1 MKTVSLP
8 RVVTAEASKPTT
20 NGARQGVLARR
31 RRKASAYLFV
41 LPALVFV
48 VGMFWYSIVVTVW
61 TSFTNSNGLSAA
73 QYVGFAN
80 YRAMFQDPELS
91 TNVYNTLIWA
101 VAMVVLP
108 VGLGLAAAL
117 ALRKRKGKGIFQS
130 VFYLPYAIGFV
141 TTGVIWSFLFGTS
154 GFTVLFQALGLH
166 YLASLQ
172 WLNSVP
178 LNTYSMIVAS
188 TWQIV
193 GVDMLLFFVG
203 LDTLDKEITE
213 AAGLDGAHGWSMFRH
228 ITLPSLTP
236 MTRVIVAIS
245 IVNALQAFNLIWIMT
260 QGGPYGSSS
269 TFAVWTYQQSF
280 QFFKMGYGAA
290 IAVVL
295 TIFVLLASVGYL
307 RRSLREAKI

>member
-1 MKTVSLP
+1 LKTVSLP
-8 RVVTAEASKPTT
+8 RVVKAEASRQTT
-20 NGARQGVLARR
+20 NGAREGLMGRR
-31 RRKASAYLFV
+31 RRRASAYLFV
-41 LPALVFV
+41 VPALIFV

-61 TSFTNSNGLSAA
+61 TSFTNSNGLSASK
-73 QYVGFAN
+73 YVGFAN
-80 YRAMFQDPELS
+80 YRAMFQDPQLS

-117 ALRKRKGKGIFQS
+117 ALRKRKGKGLFQT

-203 LDTLDKEITE
+203 LDTMDREVVE

-228 ITLPSLTP
+228 ITIPSLTP

-245 IVNALQAFNLIWIMT
+245 IVNALQAFNLIWVMT

-307 RRSLREAKI
+307 RRSLREVRV